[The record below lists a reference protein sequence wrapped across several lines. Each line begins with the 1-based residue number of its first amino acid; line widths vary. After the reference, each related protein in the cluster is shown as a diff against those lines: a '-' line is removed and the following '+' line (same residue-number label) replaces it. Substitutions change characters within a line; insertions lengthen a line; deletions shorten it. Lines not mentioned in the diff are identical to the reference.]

1 MLWLGGDPYAT
12 TPSSAEDNEDDGY
25 ESSAIES
32 ALWRKPEI
40 LEALLK
46 RPIPNGQLNHLLDLA
61 ASRCLPRL
69 VERLLKQGADPNY
82 APEGERPLLWQFIS
96 PVLWIFRT
104 SKEEVNRGLEA
115 LEIMLKAGATFQLS
129 DADLKSFRR
138 DLLDGESRV
147 VVRVIELL
155 EQHRVLSPE
164 QIRELT
170 KTPAIK
176 RVLSGH
182 SKPRR
187 SFGWEPP
194 AFAQAVYST
203 PTPQETRSG
212 YWKKHWW
219 QH

>member
-12 TPSSAEDNEDDGY
+12 TPSSAEIDEDDGY
-25 ESSAIES
+25 PSSAIES
-32 ALWRKPEI
+32 AMWRKPEI
-40 LEALLK
+40 LEAILK
-46 RPIPNGQLNHLLDLA
+46 RPIPDGQLNHLLDLA

-104 SKEEVNRGLEA
+104 SKDEVDRGLEA
-115 LEIMLKAGATFQLS
+115 LEIMLKAGASFKLS
-129 DADLKSFRR
+129 DEDMKRFRR

-147 VVRVIELL
+147 VIRVIELL
-155 EQHRVLSPE
+155 EQHQVLSPD

-170 KTPAIK
+170 RTPSMKKLLA
-176 RVLSGH
+176 GH

-187 SFGWEPP
+187 SFGWEPAVP
-194 AFAQAVYST
+194 AVVYSA
-203 PTPQETRSG
+203 PAQENRGG
-212 YWKKHWW
+212 YWKRHWW
-219 QH
+219 QR